1 MNVLFIWDGE
11 YPWDIRVEKVC
22 DALLDAGHE
31 VHLVCRNQFNKPRFE
46 RYRGL
51 NIHRIAALPKFL
63 GRLNSVFT
71 FPAFFS
77 PVWLATLVRVARK
90 HNCSLIVARDLPMA
104 PAALLVRKLTGA
116 SVILDMAECYPEMLR
131 CAWQFEKF
139 RLANLVARNP
149 AVADWIE
156 KFVLKRVQHT
166 FVMIEESKERL
177 LAKQVPPENV
187 SIVSN
192 TPDLSRFKSERPES
206 GVTDGFELV
215 YVGLLNPSR
224 GVDTVLRAVAQLP
237 ASLHN
242 FKLRVIGSGKHASY
256 LRNLASEL
264 KLHER
269 VVFDGWVENTR
280 VPGLIA
286 QGSAGIV
293 PHYACSHWNTTIPN
307 KLFDYMAA
315 GKPVIVSDAIPT
327 ARIVKEVGCGLVY
340 ESHDAAALAR
350 AIAALSDPQ
359 TRARLGAA
367 GRAAVEAKFNW
378 SHDRAVLN
386 AVVAKYS
393 LAAGK

>member
-22 DALLDAGHE
+22 DALLEAGHE
-31 VHLVCRNQFNKPRFE
+31 VHLVCRNEFRKPRFE

-51 NIHRIAALPKFL
+51 NIHRIAALPKFM
-63 GRLNSVFT
+63 GRLNSLFT

-77 PVWLATLVRVARK
+77 PVWLATLVRVARN
-90 HNCSLIVARDLPMA
+90 HRCSLIVARDLPMA
-104 PAALLVRKLTGA
+104 PAALLVRKLTKA

-139 RLANLVARNP
+139 RPANLVARNP
-149 AVADWIE
+149 KVADWIE
-156 KFVLKRVQHT
+156 RFVLKRVQHT
-166 FVMIEESKERL
+166 FVMIEESKDRL
-177 LAKQVPPENV
+177 LAKHVPPENV

-192 TPDLSRFKSERPES
+192 TPDLSRFTNEPAASKEA
-206 GVTDGFELV
+206 DCFELV

-237 ASLHN
+237 ASLDR
-242 FKLRVIGSGKHASY
+242 FRLRVIGSGKHASS
-256 LRNLASEL
+256 LRRLAAEL
-264 KLHER
+264 QLGER
-269 VVFDGWVENTR
+269 VIFDGWVENTR

-315 GKPVIVSDAIPT
+315 GKPVIVSDAVPT
-327 ARIVKEVGCGLVY
+327 ARIVREVGCGLVY
-340 ESHDAAALAR
+340 ESHDPAQLAR
-350 AIAALSDPQ
+350 AIVTLADAE
-359 TRARLGAA
+359 TRTRLGAA
-367 GRAAVEAKFNW
+367 GRAAVEEKFNW
-378 SHDRAVLN
+378 SRDRAVLN
-386 AVVAKYS
+386 AAVAKYS
-393 LAAGK
+393 FAVSK

>member
-1 MNVLFIWDGE
+1 MNVMFIWDGE

-22 DALLDAGHE
+22 DALLEAGHE
-31 VHLVCRNQFNKPRFE
+31 VHLVCRNENHKSRFE

-51 NIHRIAALPKFL
+51 NIHRIAALPKFM
-63 GRLNSVFT
+63 GRLNSLFT

-77 PVWLATLVRVARK
+77 PVWLATLVRVART
-90 HNCSLIVARDLPMA
+90 HRCSLIVARDLPMA
-104 PAALLVRKLTGA
+104 PAALFVRKLTGA

-139 RLANLVARNP
+139 RPANLVARNP

-156 KFVLKRVQHT
+156 RFVLKRVQHT

-177 LAKQVPPENV
+177 LAKRVPPENV

-192 TPDLSRFKSERPES
+192 TPDLSRFNNERPAAKES
-206 GVTDGFELV
+206 ELFELV

-224 GVDTVLRAVAQLP
+224 GVDTVLQAVAQLP
-237 ASLHN
+237 STLKN
-242 FKLRVIGSGKHASY
+242 FRLRVIGSGKHALS
-256 LRNLASEL
+256 LRRLAAEL
-264 KLHER
+264 RLEDR

-280 VPGLIA
+280 VPSLIA

-327 ARIVKEVGCGLVY
+327 ARIVKQVGCGLVY
-340 ESHDAAALAR
+340 ESRDPAALAR
-350 AIAALSDPQ
+350 AIVALADPQ
-359 TRARLGAA
+359 ARSRMGAA
-367 GRAAVEAKFNW
+367 GRAAVEQKFNW

-386 AVVAKYS
+386 SVVAKYS
-393 LAAGK
+393 LVAGK